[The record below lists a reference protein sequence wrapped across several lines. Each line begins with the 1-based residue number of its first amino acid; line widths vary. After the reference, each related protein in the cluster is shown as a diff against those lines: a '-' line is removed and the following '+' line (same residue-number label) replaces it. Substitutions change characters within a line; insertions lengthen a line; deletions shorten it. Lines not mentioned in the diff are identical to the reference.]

1 MLSPTIAIANSQTYA
16 HSRVVKRSRMNSGAS
31 IARATRSTPR
41 PHTCLPPS
49 SLRIRSDPLQVD
61 AAEEAPGADD
71 EDDHDHG
78 QGEGEADL
86 AGARYVGA
94 DQGQQNAHSQAADD
108 RSERALDAPQDGRRE
123 GV

>member
-49 SLRIRSDPLQVD
+49 SLRIRSDPLEVD
-61 AAEEAPGADD
+61 AAEE
-71 EDDHDHG
+71 
-78 QGEGEADL
+78 
-86 AGARYVGA
+86 
-94 DQGQQNAHSQAADD
+94 GQQHAHGQAADD
-108 RSERALDAPQDGRRE
+108 RSERALDAAQDGRRE
-123 GV
+123 GVDEDRLHHVGVEELERCDQ